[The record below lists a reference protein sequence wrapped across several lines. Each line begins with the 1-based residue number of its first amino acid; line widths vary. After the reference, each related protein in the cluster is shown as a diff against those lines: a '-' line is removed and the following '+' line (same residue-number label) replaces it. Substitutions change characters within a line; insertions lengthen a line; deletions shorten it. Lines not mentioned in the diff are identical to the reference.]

1 MLESNFNRTLFG
13 THLRWDAGG
22 PAHKRFGT
30 AKTLPQAEF
39 ISAEDVKSC
48 SGVPI

>member
-13 THLRWDAGG
+13 THLRWDAGD
-22 PAHKRFGT
+22 PALKRFGS

-39 ISAEDVKSC
+39 ISAE
-48 SGVPI
+48 GH